1 MVELGWRAELAAL
14 TTEILGR
21 YGVAGRVE
29 VEGHLVWLIGHGPTV
44 EVGLPELATTS
55 AAQAPAE
62 LRRLA
67 ERLARDLASAR
78 RNAIGKSDSSPD
90 WIGILKLFPPV
101 LLVIFVVGFAVRYL
115 VPPSAPSKSPSRSV
129 AGTSNRKA
137 AVSSDPDQERHDR
150 EYKSCL
156 ESVSRIQ
163 RGGSVTA
170 LDADGWVVELSLIS
184 EVSDLDPSS
193 TVLKEYFEPRP
204 NDIERKQVWTGAP
217 SLLRL
222 DSHDAGVLVSKEPL
236 AAAAPL
242 MGSGIKITWRGQ
254 YASQYFSETERR
266 EFIGL
271 ADSLY
276 RDTQSTYGA
285 LYARCSQGVARYLG
299 AWFRGPTVGGAVW
312 SLIAELDVFSDVPQ
326 LPGIKPGDG
335 PEKWAPALNRLA
347 SLTHSVT
354 RKRAALVLANSA
366 GSVSEQPG
374 KHATLEFPF
383 AQGSRANTA
392 SQKFISVL
400 APRQSNAP

>member
-1 MVELGWRAELAAL
+1 VVELGWRAELAAL

-55 AAQAPAE
+55 AAQTPAE

-90 WIGILKLFPPV
+90 WMGILKVFPAVLF
-101 LLVIFVVGFAVRYL
+101 VIVVGFAIRYL

-129 AGTSNRKA
+129 AGTSNRKTA
-137 AVSSDPDQERHDR
+137 ISSDPDQERHDR

-184 EVSDLDPSS
+184 ESSNLDPSS
-193 TVLKEYFEPRP
+193 TVLGEYFEPRP
-204 NDIERKQVWTGAP
+204 NDIEKKQVWTGAP
-217 SLLRL
+217 LLLQL
-222 DSHDAGVLVSKEPL
+222 DSHGAGVLVSKEPL
-236 AAAAPL
+236 ATAAPV

-254 YASQYFSETERR
+254 YASQYFKEAERR
-266 EFIGL
+266 EFIAL

-285 LYARCSQGVARYLG
+285 LYARCAQGVARYLG
-299 AWFRGPTVGGAVW
+299 AWFRGPNVGGAVW

-335 PEKWAPALNRLA
+335 PEKWALALNRLA
-347 SLTHSVT
+347 SLTRSVT
-354 RKRAALVLANSA
+354 RKRAAFVIASSA

-374 KHATLEFPF
+374 KYATLEFPF

-392 SQKFISVL
+392 SQKFINVL
-400 APRQSNAP
+400 TQMPSHAP